1 MNSRTRLLLALL
13 LPCLAGGL
21 LSSADAG
28 ERVRLVLFTGE
39 ALEGRVYDLH
49 DQYLEIHRSL
59 GSTKVPKSDIESWA
73 LVVDDDAK
81 ESPPPPPTSGAEG
94 SGATEPA
101 GAGGEGAAADPPP
114 APPRKDPGILIVLVG
129 GHEIT
134 GEVRFVPQT
143 LEWVVRLPAGEARYP
158 EKEVARTVAP
168 SGITS
173 DGWFTPRADFEAK
186 IREAVR
192 EARAESA
199 LARQKSEETI
209 QAAGF
214 FALRELERSLVEEGE
229 NEALARLLLRERFR
243 VVLPAGIEK
252 SFPNLLRD
260 VSEGLPDSRVEALR
274 EALLEAGSDL
284 YPFLGLLLLDA
295 RQPAEVRS
303 FAIEVLGRMHRIR
316 ELLEAYRVSEGQAQ
330 FAIAIALGDN
340 GVFIGIPT
348 LIEALTLGEGD
359 SVSPDGLAASALAL
373 KRLEEYSGES
383 FGYDT
388 SATAEERAA
397 ALARWQEWWQEN
409 RVTIEESLREHIVE
423 GNESPGRRR
432 AADLWRRGMLARER
446 GQHESAEQFFLEAR
460 NADPTSMA
468 PLVSLGIMAY
478 THRQDPQAG
487 IDWFRQALSRPE
499 GTGEDSLRRL
509 CYFHLGRIYQQAN
522 DWQMARQSLAKAVE
536 IDPSYSGAWYEFGK
550 VQFQE
555 ALRIPGDDPQR
566 RRSALEDA
574 RETFR
579 DGIVALE
586 RARED
591 QSLIDLNALPYDDDL
606 PFNTREHN
614 RSLREIRERLF
625 VEIGRFHHQCA
636 VISLALQEPRAA
648 KDHILKARESPEP
661 DESLDRLE
669 ATVDKLLREA
679 REEPKGEP
687 KPEPAGEPAGGPQR

>member
-1 MNSRTRLLLALL
+1 MNFRASLLLSLL
-13 LPCLAGGL
+13 LPVAAAGF
-21 LSSADAG
+21 SARAEAG
-28 ERVRLVLFTGE
+28 ERVRLILFTGE

-49 DQYLEIHRSL
+49 DQYLEIHRTL
-59 GSTKVPKSDIESWA
+59 GSTKVPKSDIESWT
-73 LVVDDDAK
+73 LVVDEEPA
-81 ESPPPPPTSGAEG
+81 PTPAAGD
-94 SGATEPA
+94 A
-101 GAGGEGAAADPPP
+101 GAGAEPPGEADGTAAKPPEGG
-114 APPRKDPGILIVLVG
+114 KEPGILLVLLG
-129 GHEIT
+129 GHEIA

-158 EKEVARTVAP
+158 EKEVARTISP

-173 DGWFTPRADFEAK
+173 DGWFTPRAGFDRR
-186 IREAVR
+186 IREAVGAARGENSIER
-192 EARAESA
+192 ERAAEFI
-199 LARQKSEETI
+199 E
-209 QAAGF
+209 AAGF
-214 FALRELERSLVEEGE
+214 FAVRELERSLAEEGE
-229 NEALARLLLRERFR
+229 HPQIARLLLRERFR

-303 FAIEVLGRMHRIR
+303 FSIDVLGRMHRIR
-316 ELLEAYRVSEGQAQ
+316 ELLEAYRVAEGQAQ

-340 GVFIGIPT
+340 GVYIGIPT
-348 LIEALTLGEGD
+348 LIEALALGGD
-359 SVSPDGLAASALAL
+359 SVTAESVTASTLAL
-373 KRLEEYSGES
+373 RRLEEYSGED
-383 FGYDT
+383 FGFDPNA
-388 SATAEERAA
+388 SAEERAA
-397 ALARWQEWWQEN
+397 AVARWEEWWQQN
-409 RVTIEESLREHIVE
+409 RPTIEESLREWIVE
-423 GNESPGRRR
+423 GHESPSRRR

-446 GQHESAEQFFLEAR
+446 GQNESAEQFFHEAKS
-460 NADPTSMA
+460 ADPTSMA

-478 THRQDPQAG
+478 TYRQDPQAG

-499 GTGEDSLRRL
+499 APGEESLRRL

-522 DWQMARQSLAKAVE
+522 NWEMARQSLAKAVE
-536 IDPSYSGAWYEFGK
+536 IDPTFTGAWYEFGK

-574 RETFR
+574 RQTFL
-579 DGIVALE
+579 DGIAALE

-636 VISLALQEPRAA
+636 VISLALQEPRIA
-648 KDHILKARESPEP
+648 KDHIQKAKESPEP
-661 DESLDRLE
+661 DESLTRLE
-669 ATVDKLLREA
+669 AAVDKLL
-679 REEPKGEP
+679 
-687 KPEPAGEPAGGPQR
+687 GGTGRGGQP